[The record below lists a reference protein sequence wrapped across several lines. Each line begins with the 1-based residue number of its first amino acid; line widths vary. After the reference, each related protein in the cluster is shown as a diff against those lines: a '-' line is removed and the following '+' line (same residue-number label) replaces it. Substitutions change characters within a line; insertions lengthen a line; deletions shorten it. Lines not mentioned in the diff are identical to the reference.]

1 MKLLFKQ
8 RFFSWFDSYD
18 IYDEAGNTVYTV
30 KGQLSWGHCLK
41 IYDAYRNE
49 IGTVR
54 ECILSFLP
62 RFEIYMGSR
71 YIGCI
76 TKEFTFFKPKFTID
90 FNGWHVKGDF
100 GGWDYKVYD
109 RSGRY
114 VAGVSKQLFR
124 WTDTYVIDVYDPQDA
139 LRALMLVL
147 AIDAEKCSNN
157 ND

>member
-54 ECILSFLP
+54 ERILSFLP
-62 RFEIYMGSR
+62 RFEIYMGR
-71 YIGCI
+71 QYIGCI

-90 FNGWHVKGDF
+90 FNGWYVKGDF
-100 GGWDYKVYD
+100 WGWDYKVYD

-139 LRALMLVL
+139 LGALMLVL
-147 AIDAEKCSNN
+147 AIDAEKCSN
-157 ND
+157 DD